1 MHENIPSVRPP
12 SAEQTTAF
20 LVVDVAR
27 LIRQRFERA
36 VAAEGL
42 GLTAGEART
51 LLHASCEEG
60 IRQTLL
66 AERMHVEPMTL
77 TGFLDRLEVRGL
89 IAREVDPDD
98 RRAKRIRITTTA
110 VPTVE
115 RVRALAASVREGATE
130 GLKAEEVEALRR
142 ALLLMRNNLALGL
155 QDKAA

>member
-1 MHENIPSVRPP
+1 MIKLPMHDNTPATGQT

-51 LLHASCEEG
+51 LLYASCEEG

-77 TGFLDRLEVRGL
+77 TGFLDRLEARDL
-89 IAREVDPDD
+89 IAREADPGD
-98 RRAKRIRITTTA
+98 RRAKCIRITAAAT
-110 VPTVE
+110 PIVE
-115 RVRALAASVREGATE
+115 RVRALAVRIRECATE
-130 GLKAEEVEALRR
+130 GLGTEEV
-142 ALLLMRNNLALGL
+142 
-155 QDKAA
+155 K